1 MNFTKHLLP
10 DYIRHVVFRK
20 GTEGIM
26 MILVSKKTRPT
37 LDDLVEQVTEKF
49 SIIKTII
56 ANINTKETNKILGD
70 RNKILYGTG
79 KILDRMLGIEYTIS
93 SNSFYQ
99 INKEQTRYLY
109 MRIAKM
115 ANLKGKEIVYDLYC
129 GIGSI
134 GLYLARRAK
143 KVVGVEAVYTA
154 VRDAR
159 ANARHNEIKNIKFVH
174 GKAEKV
180 AGELVEKHGNPDVIV
195 VDPPRK
201 GCDENLLDT
210 IINLK
215 PKKVIYVSCNPATL
229 ARDLK
234 VLCGGGYY
242 PGKVQPVDMFPFTSH
257 VETVVMLKFAK

>member
-1 MNFTKHLLP
+1 M
-10 DYIRHVVFRK
+10 
-20 GTEGIM
+20 
-26 MILVSKKTRPT
+26 
-37 LDDLVEQVTEKF
+37 
-49 SIIKTII
+49 
-56 ANINTKETNKILGD
+56 
-70 RNKILYGTG
+70 
-79 KILDRMLGIEYTIS
+79 DRMLGIEYTIS
-93 SNSFYQ
+93 PNSFYQ

-143 KVVGVEAVYTA
+143 KVVGVEAVYSA

-159 ANARHNEIKNIKFVH
+159 ANARNNEIKNIKFVH
-174 GKAEKV
+174 GKAEEV
-180 AGELVEKHGNPDVIV
+180 AGELVEKHGKPDLIV

-201 GCDENLLDT
+201 GCDENLLGT
-210 IINLK
+210 ILNLK
-215 PKKVIYVSCNPATL
+215 PDKVIYVSCNPATL

-234 VLCGGGYY
+234 VLCDGGYC

-257 VETVVMLKFAK
+257 VETVVMLRLAK